1 MITSMTGFGSSRAEG
16 PNLSV
21 SVEIKSV
28 NHRYIDTHIKMPG
41 EFQSFENQIRQ
52 KVASMFKRGRFDVFI
67 RIDYK
72 REAVRIDAN
81 EALIRAYVELQDR
94 LKAQFPIHGE
104 LTMEMLSRIPGLIAI
119 SGTDLKADELA
130 QIGTALDAATSE
142 ACRKL
147 SEMRVIEGQSLLK
160 DIEARLA
167 SIARH
172 TETISAGA
180 SGFVEHYRAQLIAR
194 IQELAPQLVAES
206 GHRLETE
213 ALLYAERSDV
223 TEELTRLR
231 SHLEQFAGLKTLKD
245 EAGKRMDFILQEMN
259 REATTTLSKTSGL
272 NERGAAIGQ
281 AAIEIKMEIE
291 KLREQVQNIE

>member
-16 PNLSV
+16 TNLTV
-21 SVEIKSV
+21 LVEIKSV
-28 NHRYIDTHIKMPG
+28 NHRYMDIHIKMPG

-52 KVASMFKRGRFDVFI
+52 KISGAFKRGRFDVFV

-72 REAVRIDAN
+72 RDSVRLEAN
-81 EALIRAYVELQDR
+81 ESLIRAYVELQDR
-94 LKAQFPIHGE
+94 IKAQFPVQGD
-104 LTMEMLSRIPGLIAI
+104 LSMDMLSRIPGLIAI
-119 SGTDLKADELA
+119 SGTDLKAEELA
-130 QIGTALDAATSE
+130 MIGAALDGATTES
-142 ACRKL
+142 CRKL
-147 SEMRVIEGQSLLK
+147 AEMRVTEGQTLMK
-160 DIEARLA
+160 DIDGRLA

-172 TETISAGA
+172 VETISAGA
-180 SGFVEHYRAQLIAR
+180 DGFVNHYRAQLVAR
-194 IQELAPQLVAES
+194 IEELAPQLVAES

-213 ALLYAERSDV
+213 ALLYAERADV

-231 SHLEQFAGLKTLKD
+231 SHLEQFAGLKNLKD

-259 REATTTLSKTSGL
+259 REVSTTLSKTSGL
-272 NERGAAIGQ
+272 NERGASIGQ